1 MKRLSLY
8 LFLILFTLQTPSWAD
23 DIRDFQIEGMSIGDS
38 LLDYVTK
45 DEIENKEKVYH
56 YATKDYYQIG
66 IKNNL
71 NVYDLVSLHLKTND
85 KKYKIENISGVIE
98 FKYKN
103 EQAKKKCE
111 SSMNEIANSIKEGF
125 NLVKKDDV
133 GKLSWDK
140 TGKSTYKRSNFKLPN
155 KNSYP
160 LTVICQYWHETTP
173 FSYLLKTTIS
183 SEEFLNYLS
192 TKAY

>member
-1 MKRLSLY
+1 MKKFLGILVLS
-8 LFLILFTLQTPSWAD
+8 LFLITPSWAD
-23 DIRDFQIEGMSIGDS
+23 DISDFQIEGMSIGDS

-71 NVYDLVSLHLKTND
+71 NVYDIVTLHLKTND
-85 KKYKIENISGVIE
+85 KRYKIENISGVIE

-140 TGKSTYKRSNFKLPN
+140 TGKSTYKRSNFKY
-155 KNSYP
+155 KNGYP

>member
-1 MKRLSLY
+1 MKKLSTY
-8 LFLILFTLQTPSWAD
+8 LFLLLFSFQIPSWAD
-23 DIRDFQIEGMSIGDS
+23 DITDFQIEGMSIGDS

-125 NLVKKDDV
+125 NLVKNDDA

-140 TGKSTYKRSNFKLPN
+140 TGKSTYKRSNFKY